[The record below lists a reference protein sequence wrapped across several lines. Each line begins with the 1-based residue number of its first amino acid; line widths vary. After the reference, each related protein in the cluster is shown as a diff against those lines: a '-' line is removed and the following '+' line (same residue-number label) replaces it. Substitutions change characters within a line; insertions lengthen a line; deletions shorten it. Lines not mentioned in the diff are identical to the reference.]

1 MTLNLHFESAFPS
14 IVETA
19 AQAINGVAKDFSNSI
34 IISLI
39 VEIRNKN
46 RELKDLLIDVEEN
59 PTILLGK
66 DNEPFYDQ
74 MNGTMDNLER
84 LLNLSEKNKDKS
96 DVFMQLY
103 HAVDDLYTTVIVV
116 SNEIAFSESN
126 ILHEKMKNAS

>member
-1 MTLNLHFESAFPS
+1 MTLNLHFESVFPS

-19 AQAINGVAKDFSNSI
+19 AQAINGVAKDFGNSI

-59 PTILLGK
+59 PTILLEK

-74 MNGTMDNLER
+74 MNDTMNNLER

-96 DVFMQLY
+96 DIFMQLY

-126 ILHEKMKNAS
+126 VLHEKMKDAS